1 MKLIEKIKKFNIK
14 KKKTRFIL
22 SFIGSVIYGLGG
34 VTSIAL
40 SHYSVYITS
49 YFHYNKVNIDM
60 HYGNLILPILNFSNS
75 IFSPL
80 AGYIERKLGLYLALS
95 LSFILLE
102 LDIIL
107 FINQMNIW
115 FTFVLIIFLGCSN
128 GIGMAIPGKNL
139 YQYYPEKSGI
149 INTSLIS
156 CYIIIGT
163 TLGVIGEKIINPEQ
177 YTLGE
182 GEQFYPLE
190 ISKNYKKYY
199 KFVLCMNPFA
209 LIISLLLI
217 KKYNPEYEK
226 ELTEENN
233 NTEENN
239 KNNTIRKDNNYSKN
253 IKSAIINKRIWC
265 LIGIANLTPFVIIFS
280 KNTFRVYGALVNVS
294 GSVLQYSILFT
305 SFSSIIVG
313 PIWGYLN
320 DKYRYE
326 IIIKILSICCIIQ
339 ALFLSIFIKSNTI
352 YIIFILFGSVIITGF
367 TSASHLHILR
377 VYGIKYSL
385 EIGGVI
391 GIFGG
396 IINILNTS
404 LSLIV
409 SKYFQNGDE
418 LRFAYRLIYIAGI
431 LISGLGGFLA
441 FYEKDD
447 KYLYPFSQN
456 ENDYL
461 TMINSDS
468 KDNEKEKG
476 EDNVNLS
483 KEIELE
489 VQNNSSDVTVDSA

>member
-1 MKLIEKIKKFNIK
+1 
-14 KKKTRFIL
+14 
-22 SFIGSVIYGLGG
+22 
-34 VTSIAL
+34 
-40 SHYSVYITS
+40 
-49 YFHYNKVNIDM
+49 
-60 HYGNLILPILNFSNS
+60 
-75 IFSPL
+75 
-80 AGYIERKLGLYLALS
+80 
-95 LSFILLE
+95 
-102 LDIIL
+102 
-107 FINQMNIW
+107 
-115 FTFVLIIFLGCSN
+115 
-128 GIGMAIPGKNL
+128 
-139 YQYYPEKSGI
+139 
-149 INTSLIS
+149 
-156 CYIIIGT
+156 
-163 TLGVIGEKIINPEQ
+163 
-177 YTLGE
+177 
-182 GEQFYPLE
+182 
-190 ISKNYKKYY
+190 
-199 KFVLCMNPFA
+199 MNPFA

-217 KKYNPEYEK
+217 KKYIPEYKK

-385 EIGGVI
+385 EIGGII

>member
-1 MKLIEKIKKFNIK
+1 MTIIEKIKNFKIK

-22 SFIGSVIYGLGG
+22 SFIGSIIYGLGRI
-34 VTSIAL
+34 TSMAL

-60 HYGNLILPILNFSNS
+60 HYGNLILPILHFSNS

-80 AGYIERKLGLYLALS
+80 AGYIERKLGFYLALS

-115 FTFVLIIFLGCSN
+115 FTFILIIFLGFSS
-128 GIGMAIPGKNL
+128 GIGTAIPGKNL
-139 YQYYPEKSGI
+139 YLYYPEKSGI
-149 INTSLIS
+149 INTSMIS
-156 CYIIIGT
+156 CFTIVGT
-163 TLGVIGEKIINPEQ
+163 TLGVIGEKIINPEH
-177 YTLGE
+177 YTFKE

-190 ISKNYKKYY
+190 ISKNYIKYY
-199 KFVLCMNPFA
+199 KFVLCMNPIA
-209 LIISLLLI
+209 LIIALLLI
-217 KKYNPEYEK
+217 KKYNPEYEN
-226 ELTEENN
+226 ELIQENN
-233 NTEENN
+233 NNNEENN
-239 KNNTIRKDNNYSKN
+239 KKDIIKKDLNYSKN
-253 IKSAIINKRIWC
+253 IKSAIVNKRIWC
-265 LIGIANLTPFVIIFS
+265 LIAIANLSPFVIIFS
-280 KNTFRVYGALVNVS
+280 KNTFRVYGALISVS

-339 ALFLSIFIKSNTI
+339 AIFLSIFIKSNTI
-352 YIIFILFGSVIITGF
+352 YIIFVLFGSIIITGF

-385 EIGGVI
+385 EIGGII
-391 GIFGG
+391 GVFGG
-396 IINILNTS
+396 IFNILNTS
-404 LSLIV
+404 LSLII
-409 SKYFQNGDE
+409 SKYFHTGDE
-418 LRFAYRLIYIAGI
+418 LRFAYRYIYIAGI
-431 LISGLGGFLA
+431 FISGIGGYLA

-447 KYLYPFSQN
+447 KFLYPFPRN
-456 ENDYL
+456 EKDYL
-461 TMINSDS
+461 AMINSDI
-468 KDNEKEKG
+468 KDKEKE
-476 EDNVNLS
+476 EDNINGP

-489 VQNNSSDVTVDSA
+489 IENNSSDITVDSA